1 MFIKKEQTAH
11 AKRGKKI
18 AKAIVKA
25 LTKIKAEA
33 QNSKKSNK
41 SKVTK

>member
-1 MFIKKEQTAH
+1 MVIKKEKTAH

-18 AKAIVKA
+18 AKAIVKT
-25 LTKIKAEA
+25 LIKIKAEV